1 MQTEPYNEHDGIYA
15 KGIHA
20 MHYTTLGRTGL
31 RVSVMGFGSGGPSRA
46 GLKTGKSEAE
56 QVAIIRQAIDAGV
69 NFIDTAEAYETEGVV
84 GQAISGLDRS
94 SVIISTKKRTWGGS
108 LTPQQLEEGLHD
120 SLKRLQTDDID
131 IYHLHAVQPDSYETL
146 TETLVPTLQKLR
158 DRGKI
163 RFLGVTEQGNNDAG
177 HAMLQRAL
185 QDDVWDVMMVMFNI
199 LNQSA
204 RERVFARAQEKNI
217 GILDMFAVRRAL
229 SRPERL
235 REVIQDLIAKGQVNP
250 NEIDQSDSLGFV
262 MRDDGAVSITDAAY
276 RFCRDEPG
284 VHVVLSGTGDP
295 AHLQENLAS
304 FERPPLPNNTVQ
316 RLKHIFRNV
325 DSVSGE

>member
-1 MQTEPYNEHDGIYA
+1 
-15 KGIHA
+15 

-46 GLKTGKSEAE
+46 GRTTGKSEAE
-56 QVAIIRQAIDAGV
+56 QVAIIHQALDAGV

-84 GQAISGLDRS
+84 GQAISGLARS
-94 SVIISTKKRTWGGS
+94 SVIISTKKRLSGGA
-108 LTPQQLEEGLHD
+108 LTPQQLEDGLHE
-120 SLKRLQTDDID
+120 SLKRLQTDYVDV
-131 IYHLHAVQPDSYETL
+131 YHLHAVMPDNYESL
-146 TETLVPTLQKLR
+146 TETLVPTLDKLR
-158 DRGKI
+158 DQGKI

-177 HAMLQRAL
+177 HRMLQRAL
-185 QDDVWDVMMVMFNI
+185 HDDVWDVMMVMFNI

-204 RERVFARAQEKNI
+204 RERVLAKAQEKNI

-229 SRPERL
+229 SRPDRL
-235 REVIQDLIAKGQVNP
+235 REVINDLIAKGEIDP
-250 NEIDQSDSLGFV
+250 NEIDEADPLGFV
-262 MRDDGAVSITDAAY
+262 TQDGGAASITDAAY

-295 AHLQENLAS
+295 AHLRENLAS
-304 FERPPLPNNTVQ
+304 FERPPLPNTTVQ
-316 RLKHIFRNV
+316 QLKHIFRNV